1 MMEAASTYR
10 AVHAVS
16 PGRLELTE
24 KTFRAPGPGKVRI
37 RVEACG
43 VCHSD
48 SGTVEGLFPIDW
60 PRVPGHE
67 VVGRI
72 DALGS
77 GVQGWVVGQRVGVG
91 FLGGSCGY
99 CEYCRNGD
107 LVNCRNQEYT
117 GIHHDG
123 GYAEVMIAKAS
134 GLVSIPDDLSSVDA
148 APLLCAGL
156 TTFSAL
162 RNAPA
167 KAGDLVAVL
176 GIGGLGHL
184 GVQYARHMGFEV
196 AAIARGADKVEL
208 AQKLGAHH
216 YIDNAATNPAEAL
229 QALGGAKVVLITASG
244 GKTVAET
251 FKGLRPGGV
260 SIVLGVGPEPIEVSS
275 MDLIFGSRKLEGAL
289 TGDPATGE
297 ATLRFSALSGVSA
310 MIETVP
316 LERAV
321 FPALDHSARL
331 IVVSTPGALE
341 NITGKDGKVQDNWL
355 AREIDRFLGEAR
367 ADQTER
373 PVDVVF
379 GPGAIEGRYPGR
391 LSEKPRWDWIDL
403 RGFNTWR
410 DRIFTEALDDG
421 LAKLVAGLYEVP
433 DRFLPLLRREE
444 RRRRHRAIIGFGIA
458 ALSVAALTTA
468 IAIWGLI

>member
-1 MMEAASTYR
+1 MTTTYR
-10 AVHAVS
+10 AVQVS
-16 PGRLELTE
+16 KPGRLDVVQREPT
-24 KTFRAPGPGKVRI
+24 APPPGRVRI

-48 SGTVEGLFPIDW
+48 SATVDGSFPGVTY

-67 VVGRI
+67 LVGRI

-77 GVQGWVVGQRVGVG
+77 GVQGWAVGQRVGVG

-99 CEYCRNGD
+99 CEFCRNGD

-196 AAIARGADKVEL
+196 AAISRGVDTAEL
-208 AQKLGAHH
+208 AKKLGAHH
-216 YIDNAATNPAEAL
+216 YIDSSASDPAAAL
-229 QALGGAKVVLITASG
+229 QALGGAKVILITASG
-244 GKTVAET
+244 GKTVAAT

-260 SIVLGVGPEPIEVSS
+260 SIVLGVGPEPIQVSS
-275 MDLIFGSRKLEGAL
+275 MDLIFGSRTLAGAL
-289 TGDPATGE
+289 TGDPATGD
-297 ATLRFSALSGVSA
+297 ATLRFSALTGVAA
-310 MIETVP
+310 MIETAP
-316 LERAV
+316 LEGAADAYAKMMAGKARFRMVLTMNPGAAS
-321 FPALDHSARL
+321 PPQTPKPKTRKSAR
-331 IVVSTPGALE
+331 
-341 NITGKDGKVQDNWL
+341 
-355 AREIDRFLGEAR
+355 
-367 ADQTER
+367 
-373 PVDVVF
+373 
-379 GPGAIEGRYPGR
+379 
-391 LSEKPRWDWIDL
+391 
-403 RGFNTWR
+403 
-410 DRIFTEALDDG
+410 
-421 LAKLVAGLYEVP
+421 
-433 DRFLPLLRREE
+433 
-444 RRRRHRAIIGFGIA
+444 
-458 ALSVAALTTA
+458 
-468 IAIWGLI
+468 

>member
-1 MMEAASTYR
+1 MEDASTYR
-10 AVHAVS
+10 AVHAVG
-16 PGRLELTE
+16 PGRLELT
-24 KTFRAPGPGKVRI
+24 KRTFQTPGPGKVRI

-48 SGTVEGLFPIDW
+48 SATVEALFPIEW
-60 PRVPGHE
+60 PRFPGHE

-77 GVQGWVVGQRVGVG
+77 DVQGWAVGQRVGVG

-99 CEYCRNGD
+99 CEFCRNGD

-123 GYAEVMIAKAS
+123 GYAEVMIAKSS
-134 GLVSIPDDLSSVDA
+134 GLMSIPDDLSSVDA

-162 RNAPA
+162 RSAPA

-196 AAIARGADKVEL
+196 AAIARGGDKVEL
-208 AQKLGAHH
+208 ARKLGAHH
-216 YIDNAATNPAEAL
+216 YIDSAATDPAEAL

-260 SIVLGVGPEPIEVSS
+260 SILLGVGPEPIEVSG
-275 MDLIFGSRKLEGAL
+275 MDLVFGSRKLEGAL
-289 TGDPATGE
+289 TGDPATGD
-297 ATLRFSALSGVSA
+297 ATLRFSALSGISA

-316 LERAV
+316 LERA
-321 FPALDHSARL
+321 ADAY
-331 IVVSTPGALE
+331 AKMMA
-341 NITGKDGKVQDNWL
+341 GKAHFRMVL
-355 AREIDRFLGEAR
+355 TID
-367 ADQTER
+367 
-373 PVDVVF
+373 
-379 GPGAIEGRYPGR
+379 
-391 LSEKPRWDWIDL
+391 
-403 RGFNTWR
+403 
-410 DRIFTEALDDG
+410 
-421 LAKLVAGLYEVP
+421 
-433 DRFLPLLRREE
+433 
-444 RRRRHRAIIGFGIA
+444 
-458 ALSVAALTTA
+458 
-468 IAIWGLI
+468 

>member
-1 MMEAASTYR
+1 MKVGAAYR
-10 AVHAVS
+10 AVQAVS
-16 PGRLELTE
+16 RGRLELTE
-24 KTFRAPGPGKVRI
+24 KTSQAPGPGKVRI

-48 SGTVEGLFPIDW
+48 SGTVEALFPIEW

-77 GVQGWVVGQRVGVG
+77 GVQGWAVGQRVGVG

-99 CEYCRNGD
+99 CEFCRNGD

-134 GLVSIPDDLSSVDA
+134 GLVSIPDSLSSAAV

-167 KAGDLVAVL
+167 KAGDLVAVV

-196 AAIARGADKVEL
+196 VAIGRGAGAAEL
-208 AQKLGAHH
+208 AKKLGAHH
-216 YIDNAATNPAEAL
+216 YADSTATDPAEAL
-229 QALGGAKVVLITASG
+229 RALGGAKVILITASG

-251 FKGLRPGGV
+251 FKGLRAGGV
-260 SIVLGVGPEPIEVSS
+260 SIVLGVGPEPVEVSA

-289 TGDPATGE
+289 TGDPEVGD

-316 LERAV
+316 LERA
-321 FPALDHSARL
+321 A
-331 IVVSTPGALE
+331 E
-341 NITGKDGKVQDNWL
+341 
-355 AREIDRFLGEAR
+355 
-367 ADQTER
+367 
-373 PVDVVF
+373 
-379 GPGAIEGRYPGR
+379 
-391 LSEKPRWDWIDL
+391 
-403 RGFNTWR
+403 
-410 DRIFTEALDDG
+410 
-421 LAKLVAGLYEVP
+421 
-433 DRFLPLLRREE
+433 
-444 RRRRHRAIIGFGIA
+444 
-458 ALSVAALTTA
+458 LTQR
-468 IAIWGLI
+468 